1 MNFRVE
7 ARGAGPLDE
16 NKRSGSE
23 RGTRGE
29 CRLRRMAGVGLEIV
43 EERHDIGRVGE
54 KSGRRVEEEESGR
67 RREWKGSSVVLIV
80 ARVFPNKLR
89 PWWSTGAATSEF
101 RNVGRRSRKSLR
113 IRLAKC
119 ALMSSLLQTL
129 ISPNS
134 AADRE

>member
-7 ARGAGPLDE
+7 ARGASTLDE

-23 RGTRGE
+23 RGKRGE

-54 KSGRRVEEEESGR
+54 KSGR

-119 ALMSSLLQTL
+119 ALISSLLQTF
-129 ISPNS
+129 ISPKFGG
-134 AADRE
+134 